1 MSAINVLTFTKY
13 SGYDPEA
20 RSDTNRGGGGSTFY
34 SAPPAKTVTLVLML
48 IFKTKQMKNLKYLIL
63 TISSLFC

>member
-34 SAPPAKTVTLVLML
+34 SAPPAKTVTFGINVN
-48 IFKTKQMKNLKYLIL
+48 F
-63 TISSLFC
+63 

>member
-13 SGYDPEA
+13 SGYMTQKQDQIQIE
-20 RSDTNRGGGGSTFY
+20 GGGGSTFY

-48 IFKTKQMKNLKYLIL
+48 IFKTKQMKI
-63 TISSLFC
+63 